1 MLLLSL
7 GSNLSSTY
15 GNRFKNINLAISY
28 LQENNIK
35 LIKKS
40 SFYETP
46 AYPNDKDPKFINVV
60 IEVAT
65 RLKAEDLASILLKIE
80 NKLGRKRSYKN
91 QPRTCDIDI
100 IDYNGKIV
108 NFKYQDLIF
117 NVPHEKLAYR
127 NFVLIPLYEI
137 IPDWKHPK
145 TKEKITTLREKL
157 TEEDRKS
164 ILKIKEN

>member
-1 MLLLSL
+1 MLLLAL

-35 LIKKS
+35 LIKRS
-40 SFYETP
+40 SFYETSS
-46 AYPNDKDPKFINVV
+46 YPNKKDPKFINAVV
-60 IEVAT
+60 EFST
-65 RLKAEDLASILLKIE
+65 ELKPEDLASILLKIE
-80 NKLGRKRSYKN
+80 TKLERKRGYKN
-91 QPRTCDIDI
+91 QPRSCDIDI

-108 NFKYQDLIF
+108 NFNYKGLIF

-145 TKEKITTLREKL
+145 TKEKISTLIEKL
-157 TEEDRKS
+157 PEEDRKS